1 MQSKWLVKSAS
12 ALAMVA
18 VMATETMSPIP
29 AYAGVPGVFATEY
42 TQLLNYAELAGQLEK
57 QVLMVENQ
65 LNQLADMAK
74 HGITITNQLFGTV
87 ASDINNL
94 NQIVKTGQS
103 LSYTMSN
110 LDGSFRLRFPGYS
123 SSTNYGQSY
132 QTWSQTSLDST
143 RGTLN
148 AAGLQNS
155 QFNSDEALLKTLQGQ
170 SQSAVGRMQAIEV
183 GNQIAENQSEQLMK
197 LRQLMMADIQSKAAY
212 QGALV
217 QAEAT
222 KQGAVSDRAAA
233 DTMRKGREQG
243 QQGAGEEHCGS
254 CSQQHNPHG
263 RGEADVSDRS
273 NCRTCYGLRWRSS
286 LDGRSLPTRHRE
298 NDPNKRYSVQYE
310 CGADARKCNHQAGQ
324 GGPDGAG
331 EIEFD
336 AVERRSCREVFLVNQ
351 LRQDGAPGRRFK
363 CVSRRQSEGQKEK

>member
-12 ALAMVA
+12 ALALVA

-143 RGTLN
+143 RGALN

-222 KQGAVSDRAAA
+222 KQANSDQFFGQTQVTSDGVS
-233 DTMRKGREQG
+233 
-243 QQGAGEEHCGS
+243 
-254 CSQQHNPHG
+254 
-263 RGEADVSDRS
+263 
-273 NCRTCYGLRWRSS
+273 
-286 LDGRSLPTRHRE
+286 
-298 NDPNKRYSVQYE
+298 
-310 CGADARKCNHQAGQ
+310 
-324 GGPDGAG
+324 
-331 EIEFD
+331 F
-336 AVERRSCREVFLVNQ
+336 
-351 LRQDGAPGRRFK
+351 
-363 CVSRRQSEGQKEK
+363 

>member
-12 ALAMVA
+12 ALALVA

-143 RGTLN
+143 RGALN

-155 QFNSDEALLKTLQGQ
+155 QFNSDEALLKTLQSQ

-197 LRQLMMADIQSKAAY
+197 LRQLM
-212 QGALV
+212 
-217 QAEAT
+217 
-222 KQGAVSDRAAA
+222 
-233 DTMRKGREQG
+233 
-243 QQGAGEEHCGS
+243 
-254 CSQQHNPHG
+254 
-263 RGEADVSDRS
+263 
-273 NCRTCYGLRWRSS
+273 
-286 LDGRSLPTRHRE
+286 
-298 NDPNKRYSVQYE
+298 
-310 CGADARKCNHQAGQ
+310 
-324 GGPDGAG
+324 
-331 EIEFD
+331 
-336 AVERRSCREVFLVNQ
+336 RSCKPKQ
-351 LRQDGAPGRRFK
+351 PSKPTPISSSDKLR
-363 CVSRRQSEGQKEK
+363 

>member
-1 MQSKWLVKSAS
+1 MQTKWLAKSAT
-12 ALAMVA
+12 AVVLVA
-18 VMATETMSPIP
+18 VMATETLSPVP
-29 AYAGVPGVFATEY
+29 AHAGVPGVFATEY
-42 TQLLNYAELAGQLEK
+42 TQILNYVELAGQLEK

-74 HGITITNQLFGTV
+74 HGITITDQLFGTV

-94 NQIVKTGQS
+94 NQIVKTGES

-143 RGTLN
+143 LGALN

-197 LRQLMMADIQSKAAY
+197 LRQLMMADMQSKASY

-222 KQGAVSDRAAA
+222 KQANSDQFFGQTQVTSDGVS
-233 DTMRKGREQG
+233 
-243 QQGAGEEHCGS
+243 
-254 CSQQHNPHG
+254 
-263 RGEADVSDRS
+263 
-273 NCRTCYGLRWRSS
+273 
-286 LDGRSLPTRHRE
+286 
-298 NDPNKRYSVQYE
+298 
-310 CGADARKCNHQAGQ
+310 
-324 GGPDGAG
+324 
-331 EIEFD
+331 F
-336 AVERRSCREVFLVNQ
+336 
-351 LRQDGAPGRRFK
+351 
-363 CVSRRQSEGQKEK
+363 

>member
-1 MQSKWLVKSAS
+1 MQCKWLVKSAS
-12 ALAMVA
+12 ALALVA

-143 RGTLN
+143 RGALN

-155 QFNSDEALLKTLQGQ
+155 QFNSDEALLKTLQSQ

-222 KQGAVSDRAAA
+222 KQANSD
-233 DTMRKGREQG
+233 QFFG
-243 QQGAGEEHCGS
+243 QTQ
-254 CSQQHNPHG
+254 
-263 RGEADVSDRS
+263 VTSDGV
-273 NCRTCYGLRWRSS
+273 T
-286 LDGRSLPTRHRE
+286 
-298 NDPNKRYSVQYE
+298 
-310 CGADARKCNHQAGQ
+310 
-324 GGPDGAG
+324 
-331 EIEFD
+331 F
-336 AVERRSCREVFLVNQ
+336 
-351 LRQDGAPGRRFK
+351 
-363 CVSRRQSEGQKEK
+363 